1 MAQIPD
7 NATPALDMLRSVGG
21 DAMLAMM
28 LQTFVQFAD
37 ERIPQIAAEAAA
49 GRLREAASGAHALKA
64 SARQLGA
71 LALGDALAMVLLEE
85 RGFTRDDF
93 AQFHPAGNI
102 GALLLKV
109 KDIMRTADRLPI
121 APDMPGRFSVQIDAA
136 DLIALSDE
144 QMHMTYKARMP
155 DGSIIQ
161 GRTDPQGLPTRLTS
175 PHAGIVKVLLG
186 DDDWAMHIDS
196 DEPIGN

>member
-71 LALGDALAMVLLEE
+71 LALGDACQRLEE
-85 RGFTRDDF
+85 AGRAEHAEAVADGVLDVQDAYRVARDWMS
-93 AQFHPAGNI
+93 
-102 GALLLKV
+102 ALA
-109 KDIMRTADRLPI
+109 TA
-121 APDMPGRFSVQIDAA
+121 S
-136 DLIALSDE
+136 
-144 QMHMTYKARMP
+144 
-155 DGSIIQ
+155 
-161 GRTDPQGLPTRLTS
+161 
-175 PHAGIVKVLLG
+175 
-186 DDDWAMHIDS
+186 
-196 DEPIGN
+196 